1 MSKPYK
7 GFEPKWVKTPAPSD
21 SWRSVF
27 RWGDPHFVKYPKEG
41 LYKMMKEKFC
51 LTDNDF
57 RKYTGSIGMEKVYLR
72 DKPSAIEKRHL
83 EALRAIVGE
92 KYVRTDD
99 YARVSVAYGK
109 TAYDAMRLR
118 EKRLDSLPDAVVYPE
133 KTREVE
139 EIVAYCTKEKL
150 PLYVYGGGS
159 SVTMGVEPV
168 KGGISLDMRLRFHHV
183 VSFNETDQ
191 TITVQAGMS
200 GPKLEK
206 ILNRAPALFGA
217 KRAYTCGHFPQSF
230 EYSSVGG
237 WVVTRGAGQNSTY
250 YGCITDIV
258 LSQKYATPIGTV
270 QTSHYPREATGPNMN
285 QIMMGG
291 EGAFGVLTEVT
302 LKVFRYMPENRKRF
316 SYIFKDWKT
325 AMAAAR
331 EMMQCESG
339 YSSVFRLSDEEE
351 TNLMLRLYNVD
362 ETPLWKLLDLRGFK
376 DMQRCLFLGFTDGE
390 KGFSKNVAANIRRI
404 ARKYKG
410 MSLTGFVTKSWEKGR
425 FNDPYLRDA
434 MMDFGIVT
442 DTLECTVNWSN
453 MEKVHRA
460 VRRVCHRLPNTIVTT
475 HMSHCYPQG
484 ANLYFIF
491 ITKMSESEQ
500 FRKYHTTILDA
511 IQKSGAAIS
520 HHHGIGK
527 MFAPWLEGS
536 LGTVEYGAIKTL
548 KEYFDRDYIM
558 NPGGT
563 LGLDLAP
570 EKKKFMR
577 EEEIYAEN
585 ESARYCGEDLEPG
598 QYEEL
603 YGRRTFGKKGESRTC
618 I

>member
-7 GFEPKWVKTPAPSD
+7 GFEPSWVKTAAPAD
-21 SWRSVF
+21 SWRSIF
-27 RWGDPHFVKYPKEG
+27 RWGDPEFVKYPKES
-41 LYKMMKEKFC
+41 LYKMMKEKFKM
-51 LTDNDF
+51 TDEDF
-57 RKYTGSIGMEKVYLR
+57 KKYDGSIGMEKVQLENCPVQL
-72 DKPSAIEKRHL
+72 DERHI
-83 EALRAIVGE
+83 EALKQIVGE
-92 KYVRTDD
+92 EYVRTDD

-118 EKRLDSLPDAVVYPE
+118 EKRMDSLPDVVVYPA
-133 KTREVE
+133 KTKEVE
-139 EIVAYCTKEKL
+139 DIVAYCTQEKI

-159 SVTMGVEPV
+159 SVTMGVEPT
-168 KGGISLDMRLRFHHV
+168 KGGISLDMRLRFNHI

-206 ILNRAPALFGA
+206 ALNNAQQLFGA

-250 YGCITDIV
+250 YGCITDLV
-258 LSQKYATPIGTV
+258 LSQKYATPIGNV
-270 QTSHYPREATGPNMN
+270 QTSHYPREATGPNLN
-285 QIMMGG
+285 QIMMGS
-291 EGAFGVLTEVT
+291 EGTFGVLTEVT

-331 EMMQCESG
+331 EMMQCEAG
-339 YSSVFRLSDEEE
+339 YSSVFRLSDPEE

-362 ETPLWKLLDLRGFK
+362 DTPLWKMLDIRGFK
-376 DMQRCLFLGFTDGE
+376 DMQRCLFLGFTDGG
-390 KGFSKNVAANIRRI
+390 KGYSKNVAANIKRI
-404 ARKYKG
+404 AHKYHG
-410 MSLTGFVTKSWEKGR
+410 MSLTSYVTKSWEKGR
-425 FNDPYLRDA
+425 FNDPYLRDTL
-434 MMDFGIVT
+434 MDFGVVT

-453 MEKVHRA
+453 MAKVHRE
-460 VRRVCHRLPNTIVTT
+460 VRKVCHQLPNTIVTT

-491 ITKMSESEQ
+491 ITRMSGADN
-500 FRKYHTTILDA
+500 FRAYHTTILDA

-536 LGTVEYGAIKTL
+536 LGHTEYGVFKVL
-548 KEYFDRDYIM
+548 KDYFDKDYLM

-563 LGLDLAP
+563 LGLDLP
-570 EKKKFMR
+570 EEKKKYLKEGITR
-577 EEEIYAEN
+577 
-585 ESARYCGEDLEPG
+585 
-598 QYEEL
+598 
-603 YGRRTFGKKGESRTC
+603 
-618 I
+618 

>member
-7 GFEPKWVKTPAPSD
+7 GFEPSWVKTAAPAD
-21 SWRSVF
+21 SWRSIF
-27 RWGDPHFVKYPKEG
+27 RWGDPNFVKYPKES
-41 LYKMMKEKFC
+41 LYKMMKEKFQM
-51 LTDNDF
+51 TDEDF
-57 RKYTGSIGMEKVYLR
+57 KNYDGSIGMEKVELKNCPVNL
-72 DKPSAIEKRHL
+72 DKRHI
-83 EALRAIVGE
+83 EALKEIVGE
-92 KYVRTDD
+92 EYVRTDD

-109 TAYDAMRLR
+109 TGYDAMRLR
-118 EKRLDSLPDAVVYPE
+118 EKRVDSLPDAVVYPART
-133 KTREVE
+133 KEVE
-139 EIVAYCTKEKL
+139 KIVAYCTKEKI

-159 SVTMGVEPV
+159 SVTMGVEPI
-168 KGGISLDMRLRFHHV
+168 KGGISLDMRLRFNHII
-183 VSFNETDQ
+183 SFNETDQ

-206 ILNRAPALFGA
+206 ALNNAQQLFGA

-258 LSQKYATPIGTV
+258 LSQKYATPIGNV
-270 QTSHYPREATGPNMN
+270 QTSHYPREATGPNLN
-285 QIMMGG
+285 QIMMGS
-291 EGAFGVLTEVT
+291 EGTFGVLTEVT

-316 SYIFKDWKT
+316 SYIFTDWKT

-331 EMMQCESG
+331 EMMQCEAG
-339 YSSVFRLSDEEE
+339 FSSVFRLSDPEE

-362 ETPLWKLLDLRGFK
+362 DTPLWKLLDVRGFK
-376 DMQRCLFLGFTDGE
+376 DMQRCLFLGFTDGG
-390 KGFSKNVAANIRRI
+390 KGYSKNVAANIKRI
-404 ARKYKG
+404 ARKHNG
-410 MSLTGFVTKSWEKGR
+410 MSLTSYVTKSWEKGR
-425 FNDPYLRDA
+425 FNDPYLRDTL
-434 MMDFGIVT
+434 MDFGVVT

-453 MEKVHRA
+453 MAKVHKE
-460 VRRVCHRLPNTIVTT
+460 VRKVCHALPNTIVTT

-491 ITKMSESEQ
+491 ITKMSGADN
-500 FRKYHTTILDA
+500 FRAYHTTILDA

-536 LGTVEYGAIKTL
+536 LGHTEYGVFKVL
-548 KEYFDRDYIM
+548 KDYFDKDYLM

-563 LGLDLAP
+563 LGLDLD
-570 EKKKFMR
+570 EQKKKYLKEGITR
-577 EEEIYAEN
+577 
-585 ESARYCGEDLEPG
+585 
-598 QYEEL
+598 
-603 YGRRTFGKKGESRTC
+603 
-618 I
+618 

>member
-7 GFEPKWVKTPAPSD
+7 GFEPSWVKTAAPAD
-21 SWRSVF
+21 SWRSIF
-27 RWGDPHFVKYPKEG
+27 RWGDPEFVKYPKES
-41 LYKMMKEKFC
+41 LYKMMKEKFKM
-51 LTDNDF
+51 TDEDF
-57 RKYTGSIGMEKVYLR
+57 KQYDGSIGMEKVQLENC
-72 DKPSAIEKRHL
+72 PVQLEERHI
-83 EALRAIVGE
+83 EALKQIVGE
-92 KYVRTDD
+92 EYVRTDD

-118 EKRLDSLPDAVVYPE
+118 EKRMDSLPDVVVYPA
-133 KTREVE
+133 KTKEVE
-139 EIVAYCTKEKL
+139 DIVAYCTQEKI

-159 SVTMGVEPV
+159 SVTMGVEPT
-168 KGGISLDMRLRFHHV
+168 KGGISLDMRLRFNHI

-206 ILNRAPALFGA
+206 ALNNAQQLFGA

-250 YGCITDIV
+250 YGCITDLV
-258 LSQKYATPIGTV
+258 LSQKYATPIGNV
-270 QTSHYPREATGPNMN
+270 QTSHYPREATGPNLN
-285 QIMMGG
+285 QIMMGS
-291 EGAFGVLTEVT
+291 EGTFGVLTEVT
-302 LKVFRYMPENRKRF
+302 LKVFRYMPGNRKRF

-331 EMMQCESG
+331 EMMQCEAG
-339 YSSVFRLSDEEE
+339 YSSVFRLSDPEE

-362 ETPLWKLLDLRGFK
+362 DTPLWKMLDIRGFK
-376 DMQRCLFLGFTDGE
+376 DMQRCLFLGFTDGG
-390 KGFSKNVAANIRRI
+390 KGYSKNVAANIKRI
-404 ARKYKG
+404 AHKYHG
-410 MSLTGFVTKSWEKGR
+410 MSLTSYVTKSWEKGR
-425 FNDPYLRDA
+425 FNDPYLRDTL
-434 MMDFGIVT
+434 MDFGVVT

-453 MEKVHRA
+453 MAKVHRE
-460 VRRVCHRLPNTIVTT
+460 VRKVCHQLPNTIVTT

-491 ITKMSESEQ
+491 ITRMSGADN
-500 FRKYHTTILDA
+500 FRAYHTTILDA

-536 LGTVEYGAIKTL
+536 LGHTEYGVFKVL
-548 KEYFDRDYIM
+548 KDYFDKDYLM

-563 LGLDLAP
+563 LGLDLP
-570 EKKKFMR
+570 EEKKKYLKEGITR
-577 EEEIYAEN
+577 
-585 ESARYCGEDLEPG
+585 
-598 QYEEL
+598 
-603 YGRRTFGKKGESRTC
+603 
-618 I
+618 

>member
-7 GFEPKWVKTPAPSD
+7 GFEPSWVKTAAPAD
-21 SWRSVF
+21 SWRSIF
-27 RWGDPHFVKYPKEG
+27 RWGDPDFVKYPKES
-41 LYKMMKEKFC
+41 LYKMMKEKFKM
-51 LTDNDF
+51 TDEDF
-57 RKYTGSIGMEKVYLR
+57 RHYDGSIGMEKVTLENCPVR
-72 DKPSAIEKRHL
+72 LDGKHI
-83 EALRAIVGE
+83 EALQKIVGE
-92 KYVRTDD
+92 EYVRTDD

-118 EKRLDSLPDAVVYPE
+118 EKRLDSLPDVVVYPA
-133 KTREVE
+133 KTKEVE
-139 EIVAYCTKEKL
+139 DIVAYCTKEKI

-159 SVTMGVEPV
+159 SVTMGVEPI
-168 KGGISLDMRLRFHHV
+168 KGGVSLDMRLRFDHI
-183 VSFNETDQ
+183 VSFNEKDQ

-206 ILNRAPALFGA
+206 SLNNAQQLFGA

-258 LSQKYATPIGTV
+258 LSQKYATPIGRV
-270 QTSHYPREATGPNMN
+270 ETSHYPREATGPNLN
-285 QIMMGG
+285 QIMMGS
-291 EGAFGVLTEVT
+291 EGTFGVLTEVT
-302 LKVFRYMPENRKRF
+302 LKIFRYMPENRKRF
-316 SYIFKDWKT
+316 SYIFTDWKT

-331 EMMQCESG
+331 EMMQCEAG
-339 YSSVFRLSDEEE
+339 FSSVFRLSDPEE

-362 ETPLWKLLDLRGFK
+362 DTPLWQLLDIRGFK
-376 DMQRCLFLGFTDGE
+376 DMQRCLFLGFTDGG
-390 KGFSKNVAANIRRI
+390 KGYSRNVAANIRRI
-404 ARKYKG
+404 ARKYHG
-410 MSLTGFVTKSWEKGR
+410 MSLTSYVTKSWEKGR
-425 FNDPYLRDA
+425 FNDPYLRDTL
-434 MMDFGIVT
+434 MDFGIVT

-453 MEKVHRA
+453 MAKVHRE
-460 VRRVCHRLPNTIVTT
+460 VRKVCHALPNTIVTT

-491 ITKMSESEQ
+491 ITKMSGADN
-500 FRKYHTTILDA
+500 FRAYHTTILDA

-536 LGTVEYGAIKTL
+536 LGHTEYGVFKAL
-548 KEYFDRDYIM
+548 KEYFDKDYLM

-563 LGLDLAP
+563 LGLDL
-570 EKKKFMR
+570 EETKKKYLK
-577 EEEIYAEN
+577 EE
-585 ESARYCGEDLEPG
+585 G
-598 QYEEL
+598 
-603 YGRRTFGKKGESRTC
+603 
-618 I
+618 